1 MSETRNNYS
10 SGFDNIPLNFINSV
24 TENITSS
31 EVNIINSSINKEIFP
46 DSWKVPRLCPV
57 PKIDNP
63 INEEDSQP
71 ISILPAVSKIY
82 ENGILKQLSDCR
94 KSTSIYKSTQ
104 SGFRK
109 GQSVQTIF
117 L

>member
-31 EVNIINSSINKEIFP
+31 VVNIINSSINKEIFP

-63 INEEDSQP
+63 INKEDSQP

-82 ENGILKQLSDCR
+82 ENGILK
-94 KSTSIYKSTQ
+94 
-104 SGFRK
+104 
-109 GQSVQTIF
+109 
-117 L
+117 